1 MKECAETSSDEY
13 IGCSCQTAV
22 DDGDF
27 LPKISDDENTQEGG
41 GGQTE
46 NCPRSANVFSGHLKP
61 LSGLI
66 RTANL

>member
-1 MKECAETSSDEY
+1 MEECAETSGDDY

-22 DDGDF
+22 NEADF
-27 LPKISDDENTQEGG
+27 LPKVSADENTQEGE
-41 GGQTE
+41 QTE
-46 NCPRSANVFSGHLKP
+46 NCPRSANVFSGHLEP